1 MKMTINYQMHYWPDG
16 TVYRQFV
23 KIDEELQKKYNEAL
37 DAEYKRIRDKEKSE
51 HIISWNDMYFQVYT
65 FKLKKWINYTHLT
78 WFYKFCEVA
87 YKNWLDM
94 KRLLSW
100 RNTIIKVL

>member
-37 DAEYKRIRDKEKSE
+37 DAEYKRNSPVMIQHILPSCFTISSEKCANMHASILTDE
-51 HIISWNDMYFQVYT
+51 LTANYESIYIST
-65 FKLKKWINYTHLT
+65 
-78 WFYKFCEVA
+78 
-87 YKNWLDM
+87 
-94 KRLLSW
+94 
-100 RNTIIKVL
+100 